1 MKNKSERLYEILGQ
15 VDDDIV
21 ERTDPEKVGK
31 TKKPSNLKWLS
42 IAACFVLV
50 TVIGVVA
57 WKAGLPESSPIV
69 DDNTVE
75 TDLKTSE
82 HTDDQSNEKTTDP
95 QDTTTSD
102 TIETPFPEQA
112 GSESDDVTE
121 NIFANSGSGFCTVHS
136 ESYHGFPYELMQY
149 VGLEKAYDWIEKG
162 EDDSKGYNDRGC
174 PWKGNIYGFIH
185 DLDIPKDVFVKWYN
199 ETDRYY
205 FRDYDIDL
213 LYDGSAE
220 ENDAYY
226 RDFRERRDTVMAK
239 RSTFEQ
245 IKGYIFTVWMP
256 ELFEVFGEDLN
267 QSKVSLAEMVYVL
280 EMPREELEAIIAKGK
295 ELVPTRPRYNCN
307 LDLIYNQREYV
318 EGLIKEH
325 SAFYVDLLIC
335 GEEPREQAYPEK

>member
-21 ERTDPEKVGK
+21 ERTDPEKVVK
-31 TKKPSNLKWLS
+31 TKKATNFKWLP

-82 HTDDQSNEKTTDP
+82 FTDDQSNEKTTDP

-102 TIETPFPEQA
+102 TIETPFSEQA
-112 GSESDDVTE
+112 GAESDDATE
-121 NIFANSGSGFCTVHS
+121 DVFINLGPGVCSVHS
-136 ESYHGFPYELMQY
+136 ESYHSYPYELMKY
-149 VGLEKAYDWIEKG
+149 VGLDKAYAWIEKG
-162 EDDSKGYNDRGC
+162 ENESEGYNDRGC
-174 PWKGNIYGFIH
+174 PWKDSIYSFIH
-185 DLDIPKDVFVKWYN
+185 DFDIPKDVFVKWYN

-205 FRDYDIDL
+205 FYDYDIDL
-213 LYDGSAE
+213 LFEGTAE
-220 ENDAYY
+220 ENDVYY
-226 RDFRERRDTVMAK
+226 RDFLERRNTVMAK
-239 RSTFEQ
+239 RSTFDQ
-245 IKGYIFTVWMP
+245 VKGYVFTVWMP
-256 ELFEVFGEDLN
+256 EIFAVLGEDIT

-280 EMPREELEAIIAKGK
+280 ELPREELEAIIAKAK